1 MITKKIKNLNLYKKR
16 NSKIKSYNNLKGDKI
31 LSKPKS
37 IIKTNIKPTL
47 KNKMS
52 FFSKGKDIEDT
63 NKNFEML
70 MQKVKKEKTETNW
83 D

>member
-31 LSKPKS
+31 LSKHKS

-47 KNKMS
+47 KNKM
-52 FFSKGKDIEDT
+52 
-63 NKNFEML
+63 
-70 MQKVKKEKTETNW
+70 
-83 D
+83 